1 MADCIFC
8 KIAKGKLKTE
18 FLYEDD
24 DVMAF
29 NDIHPAKPIHIL
41 VVPKGH
47 VDDFLALED
56 PLLKEKLFTVAQ
68 TMAESAELD
77 DKGFRIVINGGGAQE
92 INHLHLHVMGP
103 LGAAAPIESS

>member
-1 MADCIFC
+1 MEDCIFC
-8 KIAKGKLKTE
+8 KVGKGEFNTE

-29 NDIHPAKPIHIL
+29 KDIHPVKPVHIL
-41 VVPKGH
+41 IVPKAH
-47 VDDFLALED
+47 IEDFLALED
-56 PLLKEKLFTVAQ
+56 PLLKEKLLTVAQ

-92 INHLHLHVMGP
+92 IQHLHIHLMGP
-103 LGAAAPIESS
+103 LGANVKM

>member
-1 MADCIFC
+1 MPECIFC
-8 KIAKGKLKTE
+8 KIAAGDLKTE

-29 NDIHPAKPIHIL
+29 KDIHPLKPVHIL

-47 VDDFLALED
+47 VEDFLALED
-56 PLLKEKLFTVAQ
+56 PLIKEKLFTVVQ
-68 TMAESAELD
+68 TLAESAELD

-92 INHLHLHVMGP
+92 VPHLHIHLMGP
-103 LGAAAPIESS
+103 IGSKAAL

>member
-1 MADCIFC
+1 MKDCVFC
-8 KIAKGKLKTE
+8 NIAKGKIQTD

-29 NDIHPAKPIHIL
+29 KDIHPVKPTHIL

-47 VDDFLALED
+47 IEDILALED
-56 PLLKEKLFTVAQ
+56 PLLKEKLLTVAQ

-77 DKGFRIVINGGGAQE
+77 DNGFRIVINGGGAQE
-92 INHLHLHVMGP
+92 IQHLHIHVMGP
-103 LGAAAPIESS
+103 MGNNAKM

>member
-1 MADCIFC
+1 MESCVFC
-8 KIAKGKLKTE
+8 KIAKHEIPTE

-29 NDIHPAKPIHIL
+29 NDIHPMKPTHIL

-47 VDDFLALED
+47 VEDILALED
-56 PLLKEKLFTVAQ
+56 PRIKEKLLTVVQ

-77 DKGFRIVINGGGAQE
+77 EKGFRVIMNGGGAQE
-92 INHLHLHVMGP
+92 IDHLHIHLIGPMGED
-103 LGAAAPIESS
+103 AKM